1 MNTNIDNIKWKDVNK
16 IYYKDMLLE
25 QLNKGVKQLYP
36 VLGYVLTSTEY
47 SLITPVNNTYY
58 IIYSNASGEVITE
71 VMILTQTEYND
82 LSDYDNK
89 TLYTIIETGE
99 SNISNAYVGNTA
111 IDAIYLNSNLIYEL
125 T

>member
-1 MNTNIDNIKWKDVNK
+1 
-16 IYYKDMLLE
+16 MLLE

-36 VLGYVLTSTEY
+36 VLGYVLTSAEY

-71 VMILTQTEYND
+71 VMVLTQTEYND

-111 IDAIYLNSNLIYEL
+111 IDAIYLNGNLIYEL